1 MFDVFINLLSVAIV
15 SLPFFV
21 YYIYIQNKKG
31 DESKRNRNSIHNLRR
46 GAIGYRLNSR
56 IYTTEERKRVLS
68 FTEGRCFYCMVFLNS
83 SYWEIDH
90 LWPKKLKGVDDL
102 FNLVA
107 SCKKC
112 NKWKGTQNPF
122 YHLVQKWSQHGYLN
136 DFQIK
141 FLEYYTV
148 NSPSRLTTNVHW
160 TIFMDEASKNIK
172 DFLGLVRN
180 NPTPTQKEKQEIS
193 NKYRTLFFDRP
204 PSKTRWDRS

>member
-15 SLPFFV
+15 SLPFFM

-31 DESKRNRNSIHNLRR
+31 SESKQNRSRIHHLRR
-46 GAIGYRLNSR
+46 GTIGYRVNSR
-56 IYTTEERKRVLS
+56 IYTTEERKQVLS

-83 SYWEIDH
+83 RYWEIDH

-112 NKWKGTQNPF
+112 NKRKATQNPF
-122 YHLVQKWSQHGYLN
+122 YHLVGKWSEQGYLN
-136 DFQIK
+136 EYQMK
-141 FLEYYTV
+141 FLKYYSL

-160 TIFMDEASKNIK
+160 TIFRLS
-172 DFLGLVRN
+172 
-180 NPTPTQKEKQEIS
+180 QE
-193 NKYRTLFFDRP
+193 
-204 PSKTRWDRS
+204 